1 MAKQDQDKKKKRT
14 KRKKGIFENPLAGK
28 PVQDPNLPDFNVE
41 GSFNQKGYNVR
52 GYGFKIESQ
61 NLDNL
66 QVSYDGGKRTANI
79 DRKTLEK
86 GGATLI
92 GMAPQE
98 NRQGQRVQG
107 FNYANPNYV
116 NAVQNNRDLQEA
128 KRYYGVGSVGVDKR
142 TQFENNQKKVDAVLK
157 SREVIASLP
166 EHLKTDKIIS
176 SIQNKPYEKTEQE
189 KVNQNA
195 VNSRLK
201 RKSSM
206 RVSSEIKWMKSNPNL
221 GTANEIRRNLG
232 LKELVAYTRRRRRGR
247 WDAEWAVKTLNRS
260 KNTASGQQQWDSA
273 PSPEEFL
280 IEHYKKQNLVDWGK
294 THGLELSDSDTGK
307 FRTGSI
313 AKPTYWTHNNNK
325 RRTGTRE
332 VTQYRVGK
340 PENED
345 QETIVLYDK
354 LLTKNK
360 EKKKQYLSYM
370 GKSFIFPVEQELN
383 ILNTQI
389 AEKERKVDQLK
400 RKEYQYRAWR
410 NTKHEDLAS
419 TKEQTA
425 LDELKKQRP
434 EKENQLEFNKL
445 LYFSITDKEFNELD
459 TYKKALVTN
468 IRETEDAKYNLQNKI
483 IGTFA
488 VDATTP
494 LDDNAP
500 KQKYIQ
506 YQKTGQDDFIT
517 PTVNK
522 LQSQITPQST
532 STEQQNLQN
541 AIAFIEGKTRRFEVD
556 GVKIARRDNFG
567 RIKILDEETY
577 TKYIKNTPSEYL
589 RQPDKLDTTIIPE
602 LEEESKE
609 TAEKYNEVEKEYYRK
624 ERMRAQFGT
633 TRPKG
638 KVRSSRGGRRRRR

>member
-1 MAKQDQDKKKKRT
+1 MAKQDQDKKKKRKLEKRA

-52 GYGFKIESQ
+52 DYGFKIESQ

-107 FNYANPNYV
+107 FNYANLNYT
-116 NAVQNNRDLQEA
+116 NAVQNNKDLQEA

-142 TQFENNQKKVDAVLK
+142 TQFENNLKKVDAILK
-157 SREVIASLP
+157 SREAIASLP

-176 SIQNKPYEKTEQE
+176 SIQNKPYEQSEQA
-189 KVNQNA
+189 KANQTAIN
-195 VNSRLK
+195 NRLK
-201 RKSSM
+201 QKSRNKVTRAQDNM
-206 RVSSEIKWMKSNPNL
+206 TKDPYIAYANKIQSELGRSPIK
-221 GTANEIRRNLG
+221 
-232 LKELVAYTRRRRRGR
+232 LVITRRRRGR
-247 WDAEWAVKTLNRS
+247 WSTSLSADPNTIIDDYHKKT
-260 KNTASGQQQWDSA
+260 A
-273 PSPEEFL
+273 L
-280 IEHYKKQNLVDWGK
+280 IEYAKEVDPDHAK
-294 THGLELSDSDTGK
+294 IDPERMVTVVDTETA
-307 FRTGSI
+307 RSV
-313 AKPTYWTHNNNK
+313 PTYWTHNN
-325 RRTGTRE
+325 RRRITG
-332 VTQYRVGK
+332 YRTEYDRTYKDVKATSRPKGEQMDLLYGK
-340 PENED
+340 
-345 QETIVLYDK
+345 IIDK
-354 LLTKNK
+354 SQ
-360 EKKKQYLSYM
+360 EKKKKYENYYNTD
-370 GKSFIFPVEQELN
+370 PDVEVYN
-383 ILNTQI
+383 YYSIT
-389 AEKERKVDQLK
+389 D
-400 RKEYQYRAWR
+400 
-410 NTKHEDLAS
+410 ED
-419 TKEQTA
+419 
-425 LDELKKQRP
+425 
-434 EKENQLEFNKL
+434 FNKL
-445 LYFSITDKEFNELD
+445 DE
-459 TYKKALVTN
+459 YKTSLVTN
-468 IRETEDAKYNLQNKI
+468 IRETEDAKYDLQNRI

-517 PTVNK
+517 PTVNQ

-541 AIAFIEGKTRRFEVD
+541 AIAFVEGKTRRFEVD

-589 RQPDKLDTTIIPE
+589 RQPDQLDKTVIPE
-602 LEEESKE
+602 LEEETKE

-638 KVRSSRGGRRRRR
+638 KVGRSRGGRRRRR